1 MAVYKRTYTGY
12 EGALTPE
19 WSRFL
24 ILPRAAYGRLGQMKL
39 LTILRMVSLFYPLG
53 CIVWVYIANNLSVLA
68 SLGVNAGQF
77 VKVETSL
84 FLYLCWVQGA
94 FAYVMTALVGPVL
107 VSPDLVNNALPLYC
121 SRPFSRTE
129 YVLGKV
135 SVLALLLST
144 ITWVPALVVWIIQAS
159 LAGWDWTVANL
170 AVAAGL
176 VIGLMLWVWLL
187 SLIALAV
194 SAWVKW
200 RIAAGALLLGIFVAG
215 AGFGTAVNQIVRTD
229 YGSLVNLPEVMYTIW
244 AQLLWLDASNGL
256 PVEWAWGVYVA
267 VCAACLW
274 LLWRK
279 VRAFEVVK

>member
-1 MAVYKRTYTGY
+1 MAVYKRTYTAY

-24 ILPRAAYGRLGQMKL
+24 ILPRAAHGRLTQMKL
-39 LTILRMVSLFYPLG
+39 LTILRMVAMFYPVG

-68 SLGVNAGQF
+68 SFGIPAGQF
-77 VKVETSL
+77 IKVETSL

-107 VSPDLVNNALPLYC
+107 VSPDLVNNALPLYF

-135 SVLALLLST
+135 SVLGVLLST
-144 ITWVPALVVWIIQAS
+144 VTWIPALAVWIVQAS
-159 LAGWDWTVANL
+159 LAGWDWTMANA
-170 AVAAGL
+170 AVAVGMVAGML
-176 VIGLMLWVWLL
+176 LWVLLL

-200 RIAAGALLLGIFVAG
+200 RIAAGALLLGIFIAG

-229 YGSLVNLPEVMYTIW
+229 YGSFLNLPEVMYTIW
-244 AQLLWLDASNGL
+244 AQLLWLDPGNGL
-256 PVEWAWGVYVA
+256 PVEWAWAVYFA
-267 VCAACLW
+267 VCGACLW

>member
-1 MAVYKRTYTGY
+1 MVAY
-12 EGALTPE
+12 ALSP
-19 WSRFL
+19 SL
-24 ILPRAAYGRLGQMKL
+24 NPRL
-39 LTILRMVSLFYPLG
+39 LVPGL
-53 CIVWVYIANNLSVLA
+53 AVLA
-68 SLGVNAGQF
+68 GIG
-77 VKVETSL
+77 
-84 FLYLCWVQGA
+84 
-94 FAYVMTALVGPVL
+94 
-107 VSPDLVNNALPLYC
+107 
-121 SRPFSRTE
+121 
-129 YVLGKV
+129 
-135 SVLALLLST
+135 
-144 ITWVPALVVWIIQAS
+144 
-159 LAGWDWTVANL
+159 
-170 AVAAGL
+170 VAAGIATAPGATL
-176 VIGLMLWVWLL
+176 DAVIGRSHLADILPQAAAPIGVTGR

>member
-68 SLGVNAGQF
+68 SMGVNAVQF

-107 VSPDLVNNALPLYC
+107 VSPDLVNNALPLYF

-144 ITWVPALVVWIIQAS
+144 ITWVPALIVWIIQAS

-176 VIGLMLWVWLL
+176 VIGLMLWVLLL

-244 AQLLWLDASNGL
+244 AQLLRLDASNGL
-256 PVEWAWGVYVA
+256 PVEWAWGVYIA

>member
-39 LTILRMVSLFYPLG
+39 LTILRLVAWFYPVG
-53 CIVWVYIANNLSVLA
+53 CIVWVYIANNLAVLA
-68 SLGVNAGQF
+68 DIGINAGQF

-107 VSPDLVNNALPLYC
+107 VSPDLVNNALPLYF
-121 SRPFSRTE
+121 SRPFSRAE

-144 ITWVPALVVWIIQAS
+144 ITWIPALVVWIIQAS
-159 LAGWDWTVANL
+159 LAGWDWAVANL

-176 VIGLMLWVWLL
+176 VIGLMLWVL
-187 SLIALAV
+187 LAV

-256 PVEWAWGVYVA
+256 PVEWAWAVYAA
-267 VCAACLW
+267 VCTACLW

>member
-1 MAVYKRTYTGY
+1 MLKLNGEIEQLAQAR
-12 EGALTPE
+12 
-19 WSRFL
+19 
-24 ILPRAAYGRLGQMKL
+24 RASASAGVDRA
-39 LTILRMVSLFYPLG
+39 
-53 CIVWVYIANNLSVLA
+53 IV
-68 SLGVNAGQF
+68 
-77 VKVETSL
+77 
-84 FLYLCWVQGA
+84 
-94 FAYVMTALVGPVL
+94 
-107 VSPDLVNNALPLYC
+107 
-121 SRPFSRTE
+121 
-129 YVLGKV
+129 
-135 SVLALLLST
+135 
-144 ITWVPALVVWIIQAS
+144 
-159 LAGWDWTVANL
+159 
-170 AVAAGL
+170 
-176 VIGLMLWVWLL
+176 MLWVLLL

-200 RIAAGALLLGIFVAG
+200 RIAAGGLLLGIFVAG

>member
-39 LTILRMVSLFYPLG
+39 LTILRMVAWFYPVG

-68 SLGVNAGQF
+68 SLGVNAGQY
-77 VKVETSL
+77 VKVDSSL

-107 VSPDLVNNALPLYC
+107 VSPDLVNNALPLYF
-121 SRPFSRTE
+121 SRPFSRAE

-144 ITWVPALVVWIIQAS
+144 ITWIPALVVWIIQAS
-159 LAGWDWTVANL
+159 LAGWDWTVANV

-176 VIGLMLWVWLL
+176 VIGLMLWVLLL

-200 RIAAGALLLGIFVAG
+200 RIAAGGLLLGIFVAG

-256 PVEWAWGVYVA
+256 PVEWAWTVYVA